1 MLYSIQF
8 LHQITTKLRH
18 GIPRWCCIVSN
29 FYIKSQHTCASS
41 DGSKSCIVSN
51 FYIKSQRYMID
62 MLSIR
67 RCIVSNFYIKS
78 QLALVLRRPDRV
90 V

>member
-18 GIPRWCCIVSN
+18 GIPRWC
-29 FYIKSQHTCASS
+29 
-41 DGSKSCIVSN
+41 CIVSN